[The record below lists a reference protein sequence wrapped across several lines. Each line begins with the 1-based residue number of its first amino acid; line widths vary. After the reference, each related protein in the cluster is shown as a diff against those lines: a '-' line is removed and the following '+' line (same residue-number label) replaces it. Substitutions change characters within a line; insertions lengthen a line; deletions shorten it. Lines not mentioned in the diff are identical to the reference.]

1 MKICLIEYTLKD
13 RWENNTKL
21 SFGGGLLKVS
31 EYIYGKKNL
40 YDDIILS
47 DIIEISLLNI
57 SKGDI
62 ANEFYLSN
70 KSLDRLLTEIEKDY

>member
-57 SKGDI
+57 SKI
-62 ANEFYLSN
+62 MPFQNYTNHSN
-70 KSLDRLLTEIEKDY
+70 SPQ

>member
-1 MKICLIEYTLKD
+1 M
-13 RWENNTKL
+13 
-21 SFGGGLLKVS
+21 KVS